1 MNNQDR
7 YDYRHP
13 VFYSR
18 KHPLYAT
25 NLNDDVRLAL
35 VANLDSSTVPF

>member
-1 MNNQDR
+1 MSNQHR

-18 KHPLYAT
+18 KHPLYAAGLDESVRLELVK
-25 NLNDDVRLAL
+25 NLNYDQP
-35 VANLDSSTVPF
+35 PF